1 MSGQFHLPSTHLLK
15 KVQGKLS
22 MGTIL
27 NLKIFDSK
35 LLYHHQDVQH
45 NNKKKERRIRLII
58 RSILNLPGVA
68 SLHCT
73 LARLIISAI
82 QSAGAFR
89 FIYAGVIIL
98 DQARRAVT
106 ALDASAGARVSR
118 HVGRAL
124 RVHLRAAF
132 VVHVSVRA
140 LERCKCI

>member
-1 MSGQFHLPSTHLLK
+1 
-15 KVQGKLS
+15 

-27 NLKIFDSK
+27 NKRFSLPNC
-35 LLYHHQDVQH
+35 YHHHHEVQH
-45 NNKKKERRIRLII
+45 NNKKERCLRLII

-68 SLHCT
+68 SLLCT

-140 LERCKCI
+140 LERCNCI